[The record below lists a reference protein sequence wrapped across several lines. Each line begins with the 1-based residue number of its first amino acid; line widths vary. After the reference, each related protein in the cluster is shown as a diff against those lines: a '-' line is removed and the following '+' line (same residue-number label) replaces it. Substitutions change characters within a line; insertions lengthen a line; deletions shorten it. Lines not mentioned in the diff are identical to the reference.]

1 MKILVGL
8 DGSNASKAALN
19 MDVKIIMLD
28 TQSLIS

>member
-19 MDVKIIMLD
+19 MDKIIMLD
-28 TQSLIS
+28 THSLIS